1 MAALFPRVGD
11 DKRLIC
17 VGGKKGSR
25 VGYCGL
31 YKKEGIRKTVK
42 SGGGFTRFFDNV
54 TRYHVQHWFGLFNVL
69 IQFS

>member
-1 MAALFPRVGD
+1 MWGV
-11 DKRLIC
+11 
-17 VGGKKGSR
+17 KKDRGSGI
-25 VGYCGL
+25 VVCK
-31 YKKEGIRKTVK
+31 KKEGIRKTVK